1 MVAAEDLKP
10 GQNVTLAVGFNPG
23 TFKQYER
30 SAFEKA
36 LVYAKYAWVGLL
48 LTGFVLVAWVA
59 RKWSTV
65 VNRKKEIGTII
76 PEYLPPKDMSVTAAA
91 NLLDAPKSVFAAQL
105 LDFAVRHYLKLYEI
119 EKTGL
124 FGTKGKDYEIEITR
138 DIHDLKAEEQE
149 VLSDIFGGNTG
160 VGSRLA
166 LSTLRNNT
174 TVYQRTL
181 DNNKK
186 LKQLVRGS
194 YGLRAKDPY
203 WTRWFLRLGFGMLAF
218 GVLTLSPLI
227 VIAAIV
233 AFISSYTAWVLT
245 DKGLA
250 ARRYLMGLKMYID
263 VAETERLRMLQ
274 SPEGAQK
281 VGSID
286 PNDKA
291 QLVKLY
297 ERVVPYA
304 VLFGQE
310 KEWNKQIGT
319 LYEATGQTPDWYSG
333 HSAFSAAAFSSAMT
347 GFSSSATYSAASN
360 ASTGGSS
367 GGGTSGGGGGGGG
380 GGGW

>member
-1 MVAAEDLKP
+1 
-10 GQNVTLAVGFNPG
+10 
-23 TFKQYER
+23 
-30 SAFEKA
+30 
-36 LVYAKYAWVGLL
+36 
-48 LTGFVLVAWVA
+48 
-59 RKWSTV
+59 
-65 VNRKKEIGTII
+65 
-76 PEYLPPKDMSVTAAA
+76 
-91 NLLDAPKSVFAAQL
+91 
-105 LDFAVRHYLKLYEI
+105 
-119 EKTGL
+119 
-124 FGTKGKDYEIEITR
+124 
-138 DIHDLKAEEQE
+138 
-149 VLSDIFGGNTG
+149 
-160 VGSRLA
+160 
-166 LSTLRNNT
+166 
-174 TVYQRTL
+174 
-181 DNNKK
+181 
-186 LKQLVRGS
+186 
-194 YGLRAKDPY
+194 
-203 WTRWFLRLGFGMLAF
+203 MLAF

-233 AFISSYTAWVLT
+233 AFISSYTTWVLT

-297 ERVVPYA
+297 ERVLPYA

-333 HSAFSAAAFSSAMT
+333 HAAFSAATFSSAMT
-347 GFSSSATYSAASN
+347 GLSSSATYSAASN

-367 GGGTSGGGGGGGG
+367 GGGSSGGGGGGGG